1 MVKPVACYC
10 EKQIDAED
18 GQYVELGNFGSGLF
32 LVDLLVAINEGGGV
46 GDNGNGIVQLRWLI

>member
-1 MVKPVACYC
+1 MRNRLT
-10 EKQIDAED
+10 QN

-46 GDNGNGIVQLRWLI
+46 GDNGNGIV

>member
-1 MVKPVACYC
+1 MRNRLT
-10 EKQIDAED
+10 QN

-46 GDNGNGIVQLRWLI
+46 GDNGNGDCIVTLADLRWWFWSVM